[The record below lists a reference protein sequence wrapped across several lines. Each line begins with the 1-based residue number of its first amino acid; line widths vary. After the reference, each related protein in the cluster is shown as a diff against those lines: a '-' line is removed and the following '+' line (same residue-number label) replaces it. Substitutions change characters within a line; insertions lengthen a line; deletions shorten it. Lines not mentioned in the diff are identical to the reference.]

1 VEEFKAKSNVFTI
14 VFDNLGLNNIEKQLL
29 TNLLQNDAGVADR
42 NPTSGIR
49 LSWRQ
54 VRYVFVD
61 WRIYLYGLIAVGN
74 LAAILSL
81 TTFFPTLI
89 ESTVYSK
96 TEAHLMTAPPY
107 IVACIC
113 CLLASYSSS
122 RQNEHGYH
130 IAFFLSIGLF
140 GFILMLTVFDQGKMA
155 IYASTTITFCG
166 ILSAF
171 PLLLSWLTNN
181 VGGHTK
187 RAMAVSFVIGI
198 AQIGGIVIPLVRL
211 LRGITDRI
219 TCEVDL

>member
-1 VEEFKAKSNVFTI
+1 MFTI

-29 TNLLQNDAGVADR
+29 TNLLQNAAGVADR

-54 VRYVFVD
+54 VCYVFVD

-122 RQNEHGYH
+122 RH
-130 IAFFLSIGLF
+130 
-140 GFILMLTVFDQGKMA
+140 TVFDQGKVT

-219 TCEVDL
+219 TSEVDL